1 MPPLDTA
8 PLSTAPLDPA
18 LQKQIDTIAT
28 EVAAKHAEAV
38 DRDGA
43 FPKASMD
50 ALAAAG
56 LLGLLSARDVGGI
69 GATIGAATAAVE
81 RMARECGSTAMVL
94 AMHYAGTAVIEKYGP
109 VETRRA
115 IASGRHLSTLAFSES
130 GSRSHF
136 WAPTSTATRAA
147 GAAGGAG
154 DRIALNAKKSW
165 VTSAS
170 QATAYVWSSRPVE
183 AEGAS
188 TLWLVPSDAKGL
200 RIPGP
205 YDGLGLRGNDSRVV
219 TAEEAVVPESAR
231 LGGDGEGFAI
241 MMQTVLPAFNL
252 MNAAFSVGLMEGAV
266 ARTARHAAG
275 SRYAHIDSALAD
287 FPTIRAYIA
296 RMRVRADMAKAL
308 LLDSVA
314 AVESGR
320 EDAMLRVLECKAAA
334 AETALEVSATAMRVC
349 GGAAYRGDVAVERYF
364 RDAQAASVMAPTT
377 DQLYDF
383 IGKAVCGLPLF

>member
-1 MPPLDTA
+1 MPRIN
-8 PLSTAPLDPA
+8 PA
-18 LQKQIDTIAT
+18 LQKQLDTVAT
-28 EVAAKHAEAV
+28 DVAVKHAEAV
-38 DRDGA
+38 DREGA

-50 ALAAAG
+50 ALAAEG
-56 LLGLLSARDVGGI
+56 LLGLLSAREVGGM
-69 GATIGAATAAVE
+69 GMPTGAAALAVE

-94 AMHYAGTAVIEKYGP
+94 AMHYAGTAVIEKHGP
-109 VETRRA
+109 VELRRA

-136 WAPTSTATRAA
+136 WAPTSTATRGTDGRIRLNAQKSWITAA
-147 GAAGGAG
+147 GH
-154 DRIALNAKKSW
+154 
-165 VTSAS
+165 
-170 QATAYVWSSRPVE
+170 ATAYVWSSQPVE

-188 TLWLVPSDAKGL
+188 TLWLVPSDAKGI
-200 RIPGP
+200 RMPRP
-205 YDGLGLRGNDSRVV
+205 YDGLGLRGNDSRAVTGEGVV
-219 TAEEAVVPESAR
+219 VGESSR

-241 MMQTVLPAFNL
+241 MMQIVLPAFNL

-266 ARTARHAAG
+266 GRTAGHAAG
-275 SRYAHIDSALAD
+275 SRYAHMDSTLAD

-296 RMRVRADMAKAL
+296 RMRVDTDMAKAL
-308 LLDSVA
+308 LLDA
-314 AVESGR
+314 IDAVESGR

-334 AETALEVSATAMRVC
+334 AETALKVLATAMRVC
-349 GGAAYRGDVAVERYF
+349 AGAAYRREVAVERYF